1 MNVSA
6 MRISPW
12 TVLGLLIVAGCAE
25 KRPVQATPGAP
36 VTLATGPR
44 SEADIAREVER
55 LRAALLQEVPQHTS
69 DDTNGGRAWIIRA
82 QVALNAA
89 PFAINGT
96 QLIVVVDRNPR
107 VQELRIILAR
117 PDSPWEVIGG
127 SKVSTGQAR
136 RRGYFITPVG
146 VFLHTDAILDY
157 RALGTFNENHIR
169 GLGLKG
175 IRVWDFGWQIAEKGW
190 HAERDMGEIRLLMH
204 ATDPDYLEPRLGR
217 PASQGCIRIPAT
229 MNRYL
234 DNYGVLDADYER
246 AAPDHPNIE
255 SVLLPDRQP
264 TPLAGNAMVIVDSS
278 NAD

>member
-107 VQELRIILAR
+107 VQVFVLFW
-117 PDSPWEVIGG
+117 PDL
-127 SKVSTGQAR
+127 T
-136 RRGYFITPVG
+136 RRG
-146 VFLHTDAILDY
+146 
-157 RALGTFNENHIR
+157 
-169 GLGLKG
+169 K
-175 IRVWDFGWQIAEKGW
+175 
-190 HAERDMGEIRLLMH
+190 
-204 ATDPDYLEPRLGR
+204 
-217 PASQGCIRIPAT
+217 
-229 MNRYL
+229 
-234 DNYGVLDADYER
+234 
-246 AAPDHPNIE
+246 
-255 SVLLPDRQP
+255 
-264 TPLAGNAMVIVDSS
+264 
-278 NAD
+278 